1 MELVEGE
8 TLADRIARGP
18 IPIDEA
24 LPLAKQIAEALEAA
38 HEQGIIH
45 RDLKPANIKVR
56 PDGSVKVLDFGL
68 AKLGEAVVGG
78 PQSVAGLS
86 LSPTITSPALMTGV
100 GLLLGTAA
108 YMSPEQAKG
117 KSADK
122 RADIW
127 AFGCV
132 LFEMLAGRRAFD
144 GESVAETLGAVIHKE
159 PDWAALPAGMPYA
172 IALVLRRCLAKST
185 RERARDMGDVALDLQ
200 GASREERLRAA
211 STQAL
216 SRRSLL
222 VPIAATVVVTAIVAA
237 AMTALVYRRVAQA
250 PRLEPITFNMTVA
263 DLADR
268 DVTTSG
274 AGASGVRLS
283 IPHISPDGRHMALI
297 VNGAGG
303 RRNIWIRSLDAVDLR
318 PLAGTED
325 VDGLFW
331 SPDSR
336 YIAFS
341 ALGGGFASGRLKK
354 VDIAGGSP
362 VTLCDLPGNFRGGTW
377 NRRGIIL
384 FSSAQ
389 NGLFRLN
396 ESGGMPLAVGNDRR
410 ATLPSFLPDGEHFLY
425 STLLASGTANAALGR
440 EGLYVASLTNPPTE
454 TSGPKL
460 LPDAT
465 GGRYTESESGAG
477 FLLIVR
483 DNHLVAQ
490 PFDATHVA
498 LAGSPTTIA
507 DDVFPGANTTTSFSV
522 SDTGIV
528 AFLNAAGPGDES
540 KLEWFDRRG
549 QLLGQIGPPGRYGD
563 VRLSLDNRTVAL
575 DALGAQSQV
584 RHVWTADI
592 RRNTFTVLNPSTDGD
607 TGQTLSPDGRVAY
620 TSLSGDI
627 YVKQANGVGDAE
639 LFAKSPTTKHPND
652 WSHDGRFIIYDDHHP
667 TQKQDLY
674 VLPVTGDR
682 KPIPFVVTPADET
695 EGAFSPGDRWV
706 AYSSDESG
714 RRDVYVRDFAPT
726 RVPATAAVKVVI
738 STSGGYKPRWNPNGK
753 ELFYIALDGTMMSV
767 PISAT
772 GATLEAGTPAPL
784 FKTRHTGFFAYD
796 VAADGRFL
804 INTLSED
811 TATQATITVMVNWQS
826 KTGARGE

>member
-1 MELVEGE
+1 
-8 TLADRIARGP
+8 
-18 IPIDEA
+18 
-24 LPLAKQIAEALEAA
+24 
-38 HEQGIIH
+38 
-45 RDLKPANIKVR
+45 
-56 PDGSVKVLDFGL
+56 
-68 AKLGEAVVGG
+68 
-78 PQSVAGLS
+78 
-86 LSPTITSPALMTGV
+86 
-100 GLLLGTAA
+100 
-108 YMSPEQAKG
+108 
-117 KSADK
+117 
-122 RADIW
+122 
-127 AFGCV
+127 
-132 LFEMLAGRRAFD
+132 
-144 GESVAETLGAVIHKE
+144 
-159 PDWAALPAGMPYA
+159 
-172 IALVLRRCLAKST
+172 
-185 RERARDMGDVALDLQ
+185 
-200 GASREERLRAA
+200 
-211 STQAL
+211 
-216 SRRSLL
+216 
-222 VPIAATVVVTAIVAA
+222 
-237 AMTALVYRRVAQA
+237 MTALVYRRVAQA

-714 RRDVYVRDFAPT
+714 RRVVYVRDFAPT
-726 RVPATAAVKVVI
+726 RVPATAALKVVF